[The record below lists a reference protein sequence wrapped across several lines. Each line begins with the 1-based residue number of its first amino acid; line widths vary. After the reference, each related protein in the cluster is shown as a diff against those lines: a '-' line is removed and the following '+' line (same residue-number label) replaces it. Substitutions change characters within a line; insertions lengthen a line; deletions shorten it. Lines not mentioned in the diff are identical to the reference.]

1 MYSDE
6 FPELCHQ
13 TLGDGSI
20 ESFPA
25 HVVRAWK
32 RMPLPDQTGFV
43 ERLRMQV
50 QSHKFMGGQ
59 LDDTFLRQLNY
70 EIRQGLTSDMYDG
83 WARVFQLRNKD
94 ENMTL
99 LKMVIQASYMMLFL
113 EAYQGEGN
121 EVHAQRAQFTRDAT
135 KRLNAV
141 CTTDIIGPNAAN
153 SNLELNPI
161 FL

>member
-1 MYSDE
+1 
-6 FPELCHQ
+6 
-13 TLGDGSI
+13 
-20 ESFPA
+20 
-25 HVVRAWK
+25 
-32 RMPLPDQTGFV
+32 
-43 ERLRMQV
+43 
-50 QSHKFMGGQ
+50 
-59 LDDTFLRQLNY
+59 
-70 EIRQGLTSDMYDG
+70 
-83 WARVFQLRNKD
+83 
-94 ENMTL
+94 MTL